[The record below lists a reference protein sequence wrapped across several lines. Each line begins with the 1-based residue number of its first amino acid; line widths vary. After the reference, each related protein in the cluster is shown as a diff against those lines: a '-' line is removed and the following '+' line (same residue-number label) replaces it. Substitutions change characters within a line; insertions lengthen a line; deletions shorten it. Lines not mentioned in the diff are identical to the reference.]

1 MYKTVLLLLLIQ
13 FLVRVTHGMGAP
25 QQRETRTTVMASTAM
40 ALGMMMM
47 MTSSFLCGSTWQSV
61 WIGSMMA
68 EEN

>member
-1 MYKTVLLLLLIQ
+1 MFIQ

-25 QQRETRTTVMASTAM
+25 QQREARTTVMASMAM

-47 MTSSFLCGSTWQSV
+47 MMMKSSFLCGSTWQSV